1 MKIKEVCER
10 TGLTR
15 RAVRFY
21 EEKGLVS
28 PDIDAGNE
36 YRDYSEADVR
46 RLQLV
51 ARLRELRFSV
61 DRIRRVLERP
71 QEAEAVFDA
80 HRRELADEHAECGTI
95 LAALEGLRL
104 PSGGGPDALLAALE
118 RAESVPLPPPPD
130 LEPDFGRFEDLTREE
145 RARLSARSAERL
157 GRMDRTRR
165 RRRAAIGAALTVFVL
180 VFAAAG
186 LWFRVETEEVS
197 CLGILGADVVFSS
210 VGWDEEAGAVA
221 ARFEADLTEP
231 DGVERRAALCLP
243 LPGAEAGDVLGKA
256 ILPGAAYAGFSYRI
270 ALPRRDA
277 RALGLLLPDGSLD
290 IPAALDRMLPDEE
303 FALRYASLT
312 AVHSGWGG
320 G

>member
-46 RLQLV
+46 RLRLV
-51 ARLRELRFSV
+51 ARLREYRFSV
-61 DRIRRVLERP
+61 GRIRRLLDCP
-71 QEAEAVFDA
+71 QEAEEVFSA
-80 HRRELADEHAECGTI
+80 HRRELADERAERGSI

-104 PSGGGPDALLAALE
+104 PSGGGEDALLAALE
-118 RAESVPLPPPPD
+118 RAESAPLPPPPD
-130 LEPDFGRFEDLTREE
+130 LEPDFGRFENLTREE

-157 GRMDRTRR
+157 VRLDRTRR
-165 RRRAAIGAALTVFVL
+165 RRRAAIGAALTVFAL
-180 VFAAAG
+180 AFAAAG
-186 LWFRVETEEVS
+186 LWFRAETEPVE
-197 CLGILGADVVFSS
+197 CLGVLGTDVIVSS
-210 VGWDEEAGAVA
+210 VGWDEEAGAVV
-221 ARFEADLTEP
+221 ARFEAGFAEP
-231 DGVERRAALCLP
+231 DGGERRAALRLP
-243 LPGAEAGDVLGKA
+243 LPGTEAGDVLGKA
-256 ILPGAAYAGFSYRI
+256 ILPGAAYAGFSYRV

-290 IPAALDRMLPDEE
+290 IPAALGRMLTDED

-312 AVHSGWGG
+312 AVHSGASG
-320 G
+320 

>member
-10 TGLTR
+10 TGLPR

-104 PSGGGPDALLAALE
+104 PSSLWRSRRRGCGFAPRRSRWSASA
-118 RAESVPLPPPPD
+118 S
-130 LEPDFGRFEDLTREE
+130 
-145 RARLSARSAERL
+145 SARTWSSPPWA
-157 GRMDRTRR
+157 GTRKP
-165 RRRAAIGAALTVFVL
+165 
-180 VFAAAG
+180 
-186 LWFRVETEEVS
+186 
-197 CLGILGADVVFSS
+197 
-210 VGWDEEAGAVA
+210 
-221 ARFEADLTEP
+221 EP
-231 DGVERRAALCLP
+231 SP
-243 LPGAEAGDVLGKA
+243 
-256 ILPGAAYAGFSYRI
+256 
-270 ALPRRDA
+270 
-277 RALGLLLPDGSLD
+277 RALRP
-290 IPAALDRMLPDEE
+290 I
-303 FALRYASLT
+303 
-312 AVHSGWGG
+312 
-320 G
+320 